1 MQILDGP
8 EPVMQQDEMALFVQ
22 QWKPSLYEFGP
33 MTEVIVGVAADV
45 PQLKAKV
52 GGRTVRYFLVKEL

>member
-22 QWKPSLYEFGP
+22 QWKPSVYEFGP

-52 GGRTVRYFLVKEL
+52 GGRTVRYFLFKDL